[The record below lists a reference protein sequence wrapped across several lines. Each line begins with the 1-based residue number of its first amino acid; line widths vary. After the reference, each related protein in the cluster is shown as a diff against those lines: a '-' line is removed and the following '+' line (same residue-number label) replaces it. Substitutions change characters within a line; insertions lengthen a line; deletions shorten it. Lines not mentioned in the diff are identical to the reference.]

1 MAYGLSTRV
10 RSRNEQVQRALDRA
24 SGSWGG
30 YRAWHQLDPDSRLDL
45 VERALD
51 PANDCFDA
59 RPLAL

>member
-10 RSRNEQVQRALDRA
+10 RTRSEPVQRALGRA

-30 YRAWHQLDPDSRLDL
+30 YQAWHQLDPDSRLDL

-51 PANDCFDA
+51 PANDGADA
-59 RPLAL
+59 CSLAL

>member
-10 RSRNEQVQRALDRA
+10 RSRSEHVQHALDRA

-45 VERALD
+45 VERALG
-51 PANDCFDA
+51 PANDSFDA
-59 RPLAL
+59 CPLAL